1 MDLIQKI
8 VKSRITLKEILSKDY
23 NTDDLPIYSV
33 DEMDKLYKL
42 QITDDS
48 PLKILGINGL
58 ACHFTV
64 KHRILDKHEIH
75 VYYYNFPKIGENTTK
90 INRTITNKINTLYDD
105 KIIKETDSIFI
116 ILNESIN
123 ETTVNLYESLKLLLH
138 QEEFDMTEM
147 KKQMDEKNI
156 KLQYKHFRNL
166 FMFDINTI
174 QINILEHN
182 LVPNHEIIRDED
194 EIQIILEK
202 CNCELH
208 EMPIISRN
216 DPISKLLMCVVGDVC
231 KIHRI
236 NKTGGNYEYYR
247 VCK

>member
-8 VKSRITLKEILSKDY
+8 VKSRITLKQILSEDY
-23 NTDDLPIYSV
+23 NTDNLPIYSV

-42 QITDDS
+42 QLTSDS
-48 PLKILGINGL
+48 PLKELGINGL

-64 KHRILDKHEIH
+64 KHRILDKHELHI
-75 VYYYNFPKIGENTTK
+75 YYYNFPKIGENTTK
-90 INRTITNKINTLYDD
+90 INRTIANKINKLYDE

-123 ETTVNLYESLKLLLH
+123 ETTINLYESLKLLL
-138 QEEFDMTEM
+138 QQGGFDMTEIN
-147 KKQMDEKNI
+147 KQMDKKNI

-166 FMFDINTI
+166 FMFDINTL

-182 LVPNHEIIRDED
+182 LVPKHNVIRDEE
-194 EIQIILEK
+194 EIKKILEK

-216 DPISKLLMCVVGDVC
+216 DSISKLLMCIPGDIC
-231 KIHRI
+231 KIDRI
-236 NKTGGNYEYYR
+236 SKTSGNYEYYR

>member
-42 QITDDS
+42 QLTSES
-48 PLKILGINGL
+48 PLKILGDNGL
-58 ACHFTV
+58 PCHFTL
-64 KHRILDKHEIH
+64 KHRILDEHELH

-116 ILNESIN
+116 ILNEPIN
-123 ETTVNLYESLKLLLH
+123 DTTVNLYESLKLLLH
-138 QEEFDMTEM
+138 EEKFDMTEM

-166 FMFDINTI
+166 FMFDINTL

-182 LVPNHEIIRDED
+182 LVPKHEVIKDED
-194 EIQIILEK
+194 EKKEILDK
-202 CNCELH
+202 CNSQLH

-216 DPISKLLMCVVGDVC
+216 DPISKLLMCMPGDIC
-231 KIHRI
+231 KIDRI
-236 NKTGGNYEYYR
+236 SKTSGNYEYYR

>member
-1 MDLIQKI
+1 MDLVQKI
-8 VKSRITLKEILSKDY
+8 VKSRITLKQILSKDY

-42 QITDDS
+42 QPTSES
-48 PLKILGINGL
+48 PLKILGNNGL
-58 ACHFTV
+58 PCHFTLN
-64 KHRILDKHEIH
+64 HRILDKHELH

-90 INRTITNKINTLYDD
+90 INRTIANKINKLYDD

-138 QEEFDMTEM
+138 EEEFDMTEIN
-147 KKQMDEKNI
+147 KQMDEKNI

-166 FMFDINTI
+166 FMFDINTL

-182 LVPNHEIIRDED
+182 LVPKHEVIRDRD
-194 EIQIILEK
+194 EIKKILEK

-216 DPISKLLMCVVGDVC
+216 DSISKLLMCIPGDVC
-231 KIHRI
+231 KIDRI
-236 NKTGGNYEYYR
+236 SKTSGNYEYYR

>member
-8 VKSRITLKEILSKDY
+8 VKSRITLKQILDKDY

-42 QITDDS
+42 QLTSDS

-64 KHRILDKHEIH
+64 THRILDKHKLH

-166 FMFDINTI
+166 FMFDINTL

-182 LVPNHEIIRDED
+182 LVPHHEIIRDVD
-194 EIQIILEK
+194 EIQVILEK

-216 DPISKLLMCVVGDVC
+216 DPISKLLMCIVGDVC

-236 NKTGGNYEYYR
+236 SKTGGNYEYYR
-247 VCK
+247 ICK

>member
-42 QITDDS
+42 QPDSES
-48 PLKILGINGL
+48 PLKILGDNGL
-58 ACHFTV
+58 PCHFTV
-64 KHRILDKHEIH
+64 KHRILDEHELH

-90 INRTITNKINTLYDD
+90 INRTITNKINTLYED

-123 ETTVNLYESLKLLLH
+123 DTTVNLYESLKLLLH
-138 QEEFDMTEM
+138 KEEIDMTEM
-147 KKQMDEKNI
+147 NKHMDEKNI

-166 FMFDINTI
+166 FMFDINTL

-182 LVPNHEIIRDED
+182 LVPKHEVIREED
-194 EIQIILEK
+194 EINNILEK

-216 DPISKLLMCVVGDVC
+216 DPIGKLLMCVPGDIC
-231 KIHRI
+231 KIDRI
-236 NKTGGNYEYYR
+236 SKTGGNYDYYR